1 MWEKLEEIEK
11 RYEQI
16 QEDLQNPEIV
26 SNLAKLKEL
35 GRANAELEPIVT
47 TYRELKKKK
56 RELEQ
61 AKALLEDADEG
72 MRELAQKETEEIKA
86 SIEQLEE
93 KLKQMLLPKDVNDE
107 KGAIIEI
114 KQGTGGDE
122 AALFAADLFRMYCRF
137 AERKGWKVEVIELVP
152 TPIGGISHV
161 SFAINAKGA
170 YSLLKHETGVHR
182 VQRVPKT
189 EASGRIHTSAVSV
202 VVMPEADEVDVTIRP
217 EDLEIETFRS
227 SGAGGQH
234 VNKTESAVRIRH
246 KPTGIVVSC
255 QDERSQIQNRERAMR
270 MLRTKLYDMQREQ
283 IEKEQATIRRS
294 VGIGD
299 RSEKIRTYNFP
310 QGRVTDHRIGLT
322 LYNLQSFLDG
332 DMDEMLNALMQ
343 HEQAQKLAAAS
354 A

>member
-1 MWEKLEEIEK
+1 MLGKLEEIEK

-16 QEDLQNPEIV
+16 QKDLQTPEIV
-26 SNLAKLKEL
+26 SDLTKLKEL
-35 GRANAELEPIVT
+35 GRANAELEPIVAA
-47 TYRELKKKK
+47 YRELKKKK
-56 RELEQ
+56 NELEQ
-61 AKALLEDADEG
+61 AKALLEDQEEEI
-72 MRELAQKETEEIKA
+72 RELARRETEEISG
-86 SIEQLEE
+86 SIEQLEN
-93 KLKQMLLPKDVNDE
+93 KLKRMLLPKDINDE
-107 KGAIIEI
+107 KGVIIEI

-122 AALFAADLFRMYCRF
+122 AALFAADLYRMYCRF

-152 TPIGGISHV
+152 TPIGGISNV
-161 SFAINAKGA
+161 AFAINAKGA
-170 YSLLKHETGVHR
+170 YSLLKHESGVHR

-234 VNKTESAVRIRH
+234 VNKTESAVRVRH

-294 VGIGD
+294 VGTGD

-322 LYNLQSFLDG
+322 IYNLQNFLDG
-332 DMDEMLNALMQ
+332 DMDEMLEALVQ
-343 HEQAQKLAAAS
+343 DEQTQKLAAAT